1 MPHPASL
8 ISKLYATRAAHA
20 VKPNNPGY
28 MANNYAGH
36 HPDHHRLPL
45 HHLQAGHHRHLGCL
59 QHLVRLQNRITRIL
73 ERHADIVNYSAAPSP
88 PVYPNGTA
96 PAVPTTPVGTGG
108 GSVPTTTGSS
118 PETTAPVT
126 AGAGKAVA
134 MSGAGL
140 AGVLGLAAFF
150 L

>member
-1 MPHPASL
+1 
-8 ISKLYATRAAHA
+8 
-20 VKPNNPGY
+20 
-28 MANNYAGH
+28 MANNSTGH

-45 HHLQAGHHRHLGCL
+45 HHLQAGDHPHLGCL
-59 QHLVRLQNRITRIL
+59 QHLVRIQNSMIGTP
-73 ERHADIVNYSAAPSP
+73 ERHADIVTNSAAPSP

-108 GSVPTTTGSS
+108 GSVPTTTGTS
-118 PETTAPVT
+118 PEATSPPIVT
-126 AGAGKAVA
+126 AGAGKAAA

-140 AGVLGLAAFF
+140 AGVLGMAAFF